1 MPVTYEPIATQT
13 LGSAAASVTFSSIPS
28 TYTDLILIVNAGM
41 SSGAGYVSFQLNADT
56 TMSNYSCTYIRG
68 DGSTAA
74 SGRYSGALGRFNI
87 SGADIKATSV
97 AANIILHFQNYNNST
112 TFKTVLNRQNDT
124 TSAVSSGV
132 SLWRNT
138 NAITQILLKE
148 ADSGA
153 NWVTGSTFTLYG
165 IKSA

>member
-1 MPVTYEPIATQT
+1 
-13 LGSAAASVTFSSIPS
+13 
-28 TYTDLILIVNAGM
+28 
-41 SSGAGYVSFQLNADT
+41 
-56 TMSNYSCTYIRG
+56 
-68 DGSTAA
+68 
-74 SGRYSGALGRFNI
+74 
-87 SGADIKATSV
+87 
-97 AANIILHFQNYNNST
+97 
-112 TFKTVLNRQNDT
+112 VLNRQNDT